1 MNKIYCVGV
10 GPGDPELLTL
20 KAHNLVRN
28 ASQIAYFRKK
38 NTLGRARTIIEKIIH
53 KKNVYEYPMEYPLTT
68 EVDFQT
74 EEYKKTLDDFYIKC
88 CSDIKVLLKKN
99 DLIVISEGDP
109 LFYGSFVHLY
119 EKLKKDT
126 PVIFVPGI
134 TAMSGSWAN
143 AKVPIAM
150 GDASISII
158 MGIQDEKD
166 IIKSLKASQTAVI
179 MKIGTHLKKV
189 ESALKKTNSFN
200 RAIIVEKATMI
211 DEKIVPLKNY
221 KEKKTPYFSIILV
234 PYEVQR

>member
-88 CSDIKVLLKKN
+88 CSDIKVLLEKD

-134 TAMSGSWAN
+134 TAMSGSWAV
-143 AKVPIAM
+143 AKIPIAM

-166 IIKSLKASQTAVI
+166 IIKSLEASQTAVI

-211 DEKIVPLKNY
+211 DEKIILLKNY
-221 KEKKTPYFSIILV
+221 KEKKAPYFSIILV

>member
-20 KAHNLVRN
+20 KAHKLIRN
-28 ASQIAYFRKK
+28 ASQIAYFRKR
-38 NTLGRARTIIEKIIH
+38 NTPGRARTIIEKTLQ

-74 EEYKKTLDDFYIKC
+74 DEYKKTLDDFYIKC
-88 CSDIKVLLKKN
+88 CAEIKFLLEKD
-99 DLIVISEGDP
+99 DLIIISEGDP

-134 TAMSGSWAN
+134 TAMSGSWTN
-143 AKVPIAM
+143 AKIPIAM

-166 IIKSLKASQTAVI
+166 IIESLKSSQTAVI

-189 ESALKKTNSFN
+189 ESALKKTNNFN

-211 DEKIVPLKNY
+211 DEKIIPLKNY
-221 KEKKTPYFSIILV
+221 NEKRAPYFSIILI
-234 PYEVQR
+234 PYETQK

>member
-88 CSDIKVLLKKN
+88 
-99 DLIVISEGDP
+99 
-109 LFYGSFVHLY
+109 
-119 EKLKKDT
+119 
-126 PVIFVPGI
+126 
-134 TAMSGSWAN
+134 
-143 AKVPIAM
+143 
-150 GDASISII
+150 
-158 MGIQDEKD
+158 
-166 IIKSLKASQTAVI
+166 
-179 MKIGTHLKKV
+179 
-189 ESALKKTNSFN
+189 
-200 RAIIVEKATMI
+200 
-211 DEKIVPLKNY
+211 
-221 KEKKTPYFSIILV
+221 
-234 PYEVQR
+234 